1 MVNIDAICSLAAAVR
16 SIPDVGTALGQLHTK
31 ERLLL
36 YVILCKYSNNTLLI
50 IGAPSR
56 ALL

>member
-1 MVNIDAICSLAAAVR
+1 MVNIDAICSIAAAVS

-50 IGAPSR
+50 IGAPS
-56 ALL
+56 